1 MTKEKLNKLGKT
13 LWDIADSLR
22 GAMNADDF
30 RDYMLSFLFLRYLS
44 DNYETAAKKELGP
57 DYPRLEEDDKR
68 APLSL
73 FYKDLTEK
81 DKAFFEKQ
89 MRRKLHYVIEPNHL
103 WNSIAEMARMQD
115 VELLQT
121 LEAGFKYIENHSFD
135 SSFQGLFSEINLNSE
150 KLGKKPA
157 ERNAKLA
164 TIITKVSEGIAQFST
179 DTDILGDAYEYLIG
193 EFAAGS
199 GKKAGEF
206 YTPQPISDILSRI
219 VILDSQ
225 EPKNGLK
232 KDLKKVMDFAS
243 GSGSLLLNVR
253 KRLVKAGGNIGK
265 IYGQEKNITTYNLA
279 RMNMLLHGVKDTEF
293 EIHHGDTLLNDWDML
308 SEMNPAKKL
317 KCDAIVAN
325 PPFSYRWEPTEAQGE
340 DFRFKSYGLAPKSA
354 ADFAFLLHGFHFL
367 SDEGTMAIIL
377 PHGVLFRGG
386 AESRIRTKLLKDG
399 HIDTVIGLPTN
410 LFFSTGIPVCI
421 LILKKCKKYDDVLFI
436 NASEHF
442 EKGKRQNKL
451 REDDIEKI
459 ISTYQNREVM
469 GDDEESEKLR
479 YARRV
484 SMDEIEKND
493 FNLNISRYVSTAKP
507 EPKIELAKV
516 NSDLQ
521 AIETSINAAG
531 AKHNAFLK
539 ELGLALLPGYGV
551 AEKFVGSSAKSKF
564 HKLDCEYAETLED
577 SANRIE
583 FSSREE
589 AEEAGYKPCRTCN
602 P

>member
-1 MTKEKLNKLGKT
+1 MTQEELKDLGKT
-13 LWDIADSLR
+13 LWDIANSLR

-44 DNYETAAKKELGP
+44 DNYELAAKKELGR
-57 DYPRLEEDDKR
+57 DYPSLAQDDKR
-68 APLSL
+68 APLAV
-73 FYKDLTEK
+73 FYAELTEE
-81 DKAFFEKQ
+81 DKSFFEKQ

-103 WNSIAEMARMQD
+103 WTSIAEMARTQND
-115 VELLQT
+115 ELLRT

-157 ERNAKLA
+157 DRNSKLCS
-164 TIITKVSEGIAQFST
+164 IITKISEGIAKFST
-179 DTDILGDAYEYLIG
+179 KTDILGDAYEYLIG

-219 VILDSQ
+219 VVLDSQ
-225 EPKNGLK
+225 EPATGLK
-232 KDLKKVMDFAS
+232 KKLDKVMDFAC

-253 KRLVKAGGNIGK
+253 KSLGGDGIGK

-317 KCDAIVAN
+317 KCDAVVAN
-325 PPFSYRWEPTEAQGE
+325 PPFSYRWEPTEAMGE
-340 DFRFKSYGLAPKSA
+340 DFRFKSHGLAPKSA

-386 AESRIRTKLLKDG
+386 AENRIRTKLLKDG
-399 HIDTVIGLPTN
+399 HIDTVIGLPAN

-421 LILKKCKKYDDVLFI
+421 LVLKKCKKYDDVLFI
-436 NASEHF
+436 NASEHY

-451 REDDIEKI
+451 RDGEDGQPNDIEKI
-459 ISTYQNREVM
+459 VDTYQFRK
-469 GDDEESEKLR
+469 EEER
-479 YARRV
+479 YSRRV
-484 SMDEIEKND
+484 SMEEIEKNE
-493 FNLNISRYVSTAKP
+493 FNLNISRYVSTAKA
-507 EPKIELAKV
+507 EAKV
-516 NSDLQ
+516 DLQ
-521 AIETSINAAG
+521 KVHDDLVGFESDFQEALET
-531 AKHNAFLK
+531 HNSFLK
-539 ELGLALLPGYGV
+539 ELGLPVLPG
-551 AEKFVGSSAKSKF
+551 
-564 HKLDCEYAETLED
+564 
-577 SANRIE
+577 AN
-583 FSSREE
+583 
-589 AEEAGYKPCRTCN
+589 KQK
-602 P
+602 